1 MNRSAERIRNRSAAF
16 AALVLVPLALWAA
29 LPLSSGAASQAG
41 VQSSLDR
48 ARSQESTLSSQAASF
63 GRLADQLA
71 GDIAVLQR
79 RQAQVQSELAARRAQ
94 LARDRAALAAERARL
109 ARLRKRLRFSRH
121 VLSRRLV
128 ELYEAG
134 RPDLITVVF
143 ESKGFADLLERRS
156 FLERIN
162 DQDKRVVTAVRDARA
177 RSALETRRLGKI
189 EARAQAAADAV
200 QKQSDALAAMH
211 QALAGK
217 QAAFAQARAARLAAL
232 HATSARRRHLESEL
246 QKLTSQQTS
255 EATNF
260 GSWAIPFVIVNC
272 ESGGQNLP
280 PNSAGASGFY
290 QIIPSTW
297 SGFGGHGPAA
307 YLASKAEQD
316 RVASLIWNHG
326 LGVGNWDC
334 AAIVHYH

>member
-1 MNRSAERIRNRSAAF
+1 MTPLAQHILNRSAAF
-16 AALVLVPLALWAA
+16 VAIVLVPLALWAA
-29 LPLSSGAASQAG
+29 VPLSSGATSQSQ
-41 VQSSLDR
+41 VQSSLDH
-48 ARSQESTLSSQAASF
+48 ARSQETALSSQAAAF

-71 GDIAVLQR
+71 GDIAILQR
-79 RQAQVQSELAARRAQ
+79 RQAQVAAELAVRRAQ
-94 LARDRAALAAERARL
+94 LARDRAALARERTRL
-109 ARLRKRLRFSRH
+109 ARLRKRLTFSRR

-128 ELYEAG
+128 ELYKAG
-134 RPDLITVVF
+134 RPDLITVIF

-162 DQDKRVVTAVRDARA
+162 DQDKRIVAAVRIARA
-177 RSALETRRLGKI
+177 RSARETHRLGKI
-189 EARAQAAADAV
+189 EARAQTAADAV
-200 QKQSDALAAMH
+200 QKQSDALASMH
-211 QALAGK
+211 QALAAK
-217 QAAFAQARAARLAAL
+217 QAALAQARAARLAAL
-232 HATSARRRHLESEL
+232 HATSARRRKLESEL

-255 EATNF
+255 GATNF

-280 PNSAGASGFY
+280 PNSAGASGYY

-316 RVASLIWNHG
+316 RVASLIWNHS